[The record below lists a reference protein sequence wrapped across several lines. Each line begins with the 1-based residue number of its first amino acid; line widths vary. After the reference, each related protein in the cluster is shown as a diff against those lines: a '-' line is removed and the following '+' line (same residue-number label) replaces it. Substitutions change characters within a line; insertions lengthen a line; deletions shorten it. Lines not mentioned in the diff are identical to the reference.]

1 MPGMTGDHLVQPIC
15 EIQPTLSVILY
26 TGSSERLSQ
35 EKTTAPAIGA
45 VLEKPVTLR
54 RLAFCVRQVFDL
66 AGEEE

>member
-1 MPGMTGDHLVQPIC
+1 MPGMSGDHLVKPIR
-15 EIQPTLSVILY
+15 EIQPILSVIRC
-26 TGSSERLSQ
+26 TGNSERLSQ

-54 RLAFCVRQVFDL
+54 QLAFLVRQVFDL